1 MLPWVLNTPVWTH
14 VQLQCY
20 KLVTHNTATRMEGAD
35 ASASSMHQV
44 SFTRLHVCISK
55 DKCSKYICP
64 ATLDFQDLSP
74 LSVSDNGAP
83 AVPPPLQRQ
92 RGGGGRG
99 GGGWT
104 DPSLPPPPP
113 PPPAV
118 LTQLRR
124 FCDW

>member
-92 RGGGGRG
+92 SGGGGAG
-99 GGGWT
+99 AVELIL
-104 DPSLPPPPP
+104 PSLLPLRPPQRSWPS
-113 PPPAV
+113 
-118 LTQLRR
+118 
-124 FCDW
+124 